1 MTRPI
6 LIIVQGI
13 GDINGVLK
21 HDLYAE
27 NADTDSDQE
36 VRIEEALRALLVAGH
51 LHAYNAT
58 AAEWQG
64 IGHATGGKVMVDAG
78 E

>member
-36 VRIEEALRALLVAGH
+36 VRIEETLRALLVAGH
-51 LHAYNAT
+51 LHA
-58 AAEWQG
+58 
-64 IGHATGGKVMVDAG
+64 
-78 E
+78 